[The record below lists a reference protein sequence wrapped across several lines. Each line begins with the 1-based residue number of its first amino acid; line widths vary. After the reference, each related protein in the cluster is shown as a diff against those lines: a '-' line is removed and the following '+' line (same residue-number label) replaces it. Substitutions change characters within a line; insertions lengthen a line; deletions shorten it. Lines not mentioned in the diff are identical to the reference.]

1 MNLPLAMAL
10 NGLKLLAIWNC
21 LAAASASNPL
31 EAALSKDEEQ
41 SLCLLQRKA
50 ADVRLEPAFTG
61 CDPTE
66 VYGMSQFSREDK
78 NSQGGGDNPWQTSWC
93 NRTKRIL
100 DAYEGLMQV
109 LAKDV
114 CPTAWTVNPK
124 KLLSFGCSIG
134 IEAEEARARYPAAQ
148 IFGFDVNADVVKKA
162 QQRTKSELNITFVSK
177 VEDLEPKS
185 FDLIMVNNVLYK
197 FMSPSQFRVFMRQ
210 ALSLLNPETG
220 VLELMIYD
228 RRVQGPCLKGD
239 GQCENFTFDSQVA
252 WDGLREFWP
261 ADVERMPARS
271 CNSAITPS
279 EFSTLFVS
287 RHPNATL

>member
-1 MNLPLAMAL
+1 MAL
-10 NGLKLLAIWNC
+10 NGLKVLAIWKC
-21 LAAASASNPL
+21 LAAASASDPL
-31 EAALSKDEEQ
+31 EAALSSDAEQ

-50 ADVRLEPAFTG
+50 ADVRFTG

-66 VYGMSQFSREDK
+66 QYGMSQTSREDK
-78 NSQGGGDNPWQTSWC
+78 TSPGGDNPWQTSWC

-114 CPTAWTVNPK
+114 CPTAWNVNPK

-148 IFGFDVNADVVKKA
+148 IFGFDVNADVIKKA
-162 QQRTKSELNITFVSK
+162 QQRTKSELDITFVSK

-185 FDLIMVNNVLYK
+185 FDLIMVNNVLYNA
-197 FMSPSQFRVFMRQ
+197 MSPSQFRAFMQQ

-228 RRVQGPCLKGD
+228 RRVQGPCFKGD

-261 ADVERMPARS
+261 ADVERLPARS
-271 CNSAITPS
+271 CNSATTPS

-287 RHPNATL
+287 RHPNVTL